1 MAEPALALLEFSS
14 IAVGI
19 RAGDAMAKRAPVA
32 YIKAGTV
39 QPGKYLVL
47 IGGEVADVQE
57 SMAAGLDAGGEAL
70 VDKVFL
76 PHVHPTVIEAIGAGR
91 KLPKVEA
98 LGIIE
103 TISVAATIQAADAG
117 VKGADVTLMDI
128 RMADGLGGKGF
139 CLFAGAV
146 ADVEAAVQI
155 GSKAVQPE
163 SLLVQ
168 SVVIPQLHPEME
180 ANLYQSTRFRSIV
193 RGERFEASRRE

>member
-19 RAGDAMAKRAPVA
+19 QAGDAMAKRAPVA
-32 YIKAGTV
+32 YLKAGTV
-39 QPGKYLVL
+39 QPGKFLVL

-57 SMAAGLDAGGEAL
+57 SLASGEEVGADAL

-76 PHVHPTVIEAIGAGR
+76 PQVHPSVVEAIAGGR

-103 TISVAATIQAADAG
+103 TSSVAATIIAADAG
-117 VKGADVTLMDI
+117 VKGAKVTLMDI

-139 CLFAGAV
+139 CLFAGEV
-146 ADVEAAVQI
+146 AEVEAAVQI
-155 GSKAVQPE
+155 GSGTVQPE
-163 SLLVQ
+163 SLLVR
-168 SVVIPQLHPEME
+168 SIVIPSLHAEME
-180 ANLYQSTRFRSIV
+180 ANLQTSTRFRSIV
-193 RGERFEASRRE
+193 RGERS